1 MDRRP
6 YSPGRVA
13 LVGGAVIT
21 VGTAVGF
28 DILAGE
34 RPLHTAGL
42 ALVAMV
48 VGVLRLRMAG
58 RDRGVWTVVSGA
70 VVAQPALHAAGQL
83 LHGATE
89 TAHAGEH
96 PLAAD
101 ALTTLAHVA
110 IAATVVLIAA
120 TGAHLLQFLA
130 TQVRVLVRQVLARST
145 PTRPTPTPRMAFSTP
160 RTQARHRWHLG
171 GPSRRGPPIPAP
183 RIVTRLA

>member
-1 MDRRP
+1 VDRWP
-6 YSPGRVA
+6 YRSGRVA
-13 LVGGAVIT
+13 LVGGAGIT

-48 VGVLRLRMAG
+48 IGVLRLKMEG
-58 RDRGVWTVVSGA
+58 RGRGLWALVSGA
-70 VVAQPALHAAGQL
+70 VVAQPALHAASQL

-89 TAHAGEH
+89 TVHAGEH
-96 PLAAD
+96 PVAAD
-101 ALTTLAHVA
+101 ALITLAHVA
-110 IAATVVLIAA
+110 ITASVVLIAA

-130 TQVRVLVRQVLARST
+130 TRTRVLVRQVLARPTS
-145 PTRPTPTPRMAFSTP
+145 TRPTPRLRRAFSAP

-183 RIVTRLA
+183 LIATRLA